1 MVELFRHLLG
11 LCPDHATH
19 LNLFDA
25 MLTTG
30 ALAFAGPYVARIKSI
45 FWRKPPT
52 SAPETGAG
60 EPHQHSASCDHRDHK
75 H

>member
-1 MVELFRHLLG
+1 MVELLRHLLG

-19 LNLFDA
+19 LNIFDA
-25 MLTTG
+25 MVTTG

-45 FWRKPPT
+45 FWRKPPA
-52 SAPETGAG
+52 SSS
-60 EPHQHSASCDHRDHK
+60 EPAAESHTHGASCDHQDHT

>member
-1 MVELFRHLLG
+1 MVELLRHLLG

-30 ALAFAGPYVARIKSI
+30 ALAFAGPYVTRIKSI
-45 FWRKPPT
+45 FWRKPPA
-52 SAPETGAG
+52 SPSKPA
-60 EPHQHSASCDHRDHK
+60 EPHTHSASCDHDHG

>member
-1 MVELFRHLLG
+1 MIELIRHLLG

-30 ALAFAGPYVARIKSI
+30 ALAFAGPYVTRLKSI
-45 FWRKPPT
+45 FWRKTEKPPQK
-52 SAPETGAG
+52 SADNAP
-60 EPHQHSASCDHRDHK
+60 SKSCSCDEHAH
-75 H
+75 

>member
-1 MVELFRHLLG
+1 MVEMIQHFLG

-19 LNLFDA
+19 LNIFDA

-30 ALAFAGPYVARIKSI
+30 ALAFAGPYVMRIKSI
-45 FWRKPPT
+45 FWRKPSESGSPAADSHT
-52 SAPETGAG
+52 
-60 EPHQHSASCDHRDHK
+60 HSASCDHHDHT

>member
-1 MVELFRHLLG
+1 MVELLRHLLG

-30 ALAFAGPYVARIKSI
+30 ALAFAGPYVTRIKSI
-45 FWRKPPT
+45 FWRKPP
-52 SAPETGAG
+52 SGSKPVET
-60 EPHQHSASCDHRDHK
+60 HTHSGSCDHHDHS